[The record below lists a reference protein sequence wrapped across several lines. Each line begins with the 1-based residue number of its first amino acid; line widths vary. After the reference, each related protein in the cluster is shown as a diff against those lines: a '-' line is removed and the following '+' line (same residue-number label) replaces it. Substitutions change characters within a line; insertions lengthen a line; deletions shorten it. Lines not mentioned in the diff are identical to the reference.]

1 MKLFLYCA
9 LSGGLTLCDP
19 YGFIPFCLKKAKNKL
34 ATCDLIES
42 FIACMQRKSKYTRD
56 HNLARRVT
64 LAILIAVVVLY
75 LVITFSVFS
84 DTGSSGLPSGGGGV
98 NSSSAS
104 SSIESVLI
112 EGFPVNLRRKS
123 NS

>member
-1 MKLFLYCA
+1 
-9 LSGGLTLCDP
+9 
-19 YGFIPFCLKKAKNKL
+19 
-34 ATCDLIES
+34 
-42 FIACMQRKSKYTRD
+42 MQRNR
-56 HNLARRVT
+56 NRIREVNEARRLT
-64 LAILIAVVVLY
+64 FAIIVGVVVLY
-75 LVITFSVFS
+75 LLITFSVFS

>member
-1 MKLFLYCA
+1 M
-9 LSGGLTLCDP
+9 
-19 YGFIPFCLKKAKNKL
+19 NRN
-34 ATCDLIES
+34 
-42 FIACMQRKSKYTRD
+42 RKHLRD
-56 HNLARRVT
+56 IQFARRLLFAFV
-64 LAILIAVVVLY
+64 IAVVVVY

>member
-1 MKLFLYCA
+1 MNRNRKH
-9 LSGGLTLCDP
+9 
-19 YGFIPFCLKKAKNKL
+19 IR
-34 ATCDLIES
+34 DL
-42 FIACMQRKSKYTRD
+42 
-56 HNLARRVT
+56 HVARRLT
-64 LAILIAVVVLY
+64 FAIIIAVVILY

>member
-1 MKLFLYCA
+1 
-9 LSGGLTLCDP
+9 
-19 YGFIPFCLKKAKNKL
+19 
-34 ATCDLIES
+34 
-42 FIACMQRKSKYTRD
+42 MQRKSKYSRD
-56 HNLARRVT
+56 LHKARRIS

-75 LVITFSVFS
+75 LIITFSVFS